1 MTQQTQFLMTK
12 GSDYMNVTD
21 DDLATYLA
29 AGWTPVNIRYSEG
42 GEGEDSASQILMVN
56 GTDAIRVRPDS
67 VLTYRAQGYSVR
79 EILYGADALQ
89 ISNAITVTDVPAIV
103 SMEVG
108 TVDATTLV
116 ITFLDD
122 VAASDYKAGFTLK
135 INDVAAGISAG
146 ARQTDHKIIYL
157 TVDAVVFGD
166 TVTLAYAEAT
176 GNITSEAD
184 GTILDD
190 MAATAVTNNVPE
202 A

>member
-1 MTQQTQFLMTK
+1 MTQQTQFLMTN
-12 GSDYMNVTD
+12 GSDQLNVTD

-42 GEGEDSASQILMVN
+42 GEAADTLSQVLMTN
-56 GTDAIRVRPDS
+56 GSDAIRVRPDA
-67 VLTYRAQGYSVR
+67 VITYLAQGYTIK
-79 EILYGADALQ
+79 EILYGSTALK
-89 ISNAITVTDVPAIV
+89 ISKSVTVTDVPAIV

-122 VAASDYKAGFTLK
+122 IAAADYAAGWTLEINSGAAS
-135 INDVAAGISAG
+135 ISAG
-146 ARQTDHKIIYL
+146 ARQTDHKELRL
-157 TVDAVVFGD
+157 TIDTVANGD
-166 TVTLAYAEAT
+166 TVTLAYAELT
-176 GNITSEAD
+176 GSIHSEAD

-190 MAATAVTNNVPE
+190 IEATEVTNNVP